1 MIKTK
6 SQKRLGVNS
15 YVCKSFR
22 RKLMVPV
29 QNREQ
34 MKSHIISLCKIK
46 GNGGSDKKIT
56 ASIITH
62 LLPVEIKQKNMDL
75 VPFIS
80 TFNNL
85 KNITLSLFNYFVY
98 CKKASKEV
106 WTLCFLSC
114 EKSHVT
120 LQVNKWHKGSKQ
132 NTVTNTVTNA
142 AFWDKLW
149 NRYSKSSRDCVS
161 FLNCTLPVFLTN

>member
-1 MIKTK
+1 MA
-6 SQKRLGVNS
+6 
-15 YVCKSFR
+15 
-22 RKLMVPV
+22 PV

-106 WTLCFLSC
+106 
-114 EKSHVT
+114 
-120 LQVNKWHKGSKQ
+120 
-132 NTVTNTVTNA
+132 
-142 AFWDKLW
+142 
-149 NRYSKSSRDCVS
+149 
-161 FLNCTLPVFLTN
+161 

>member
-1 MIKTK
+1 MIKAK
-6 SQKRLGVNS
+6 SQKGLGVNS
-15 YVCKSFR
+15 YVCRSFR
-22 RKLMVPV
+22 GKLMVPV

-85 KNITLSLFNYFVY
+85 KNITNIFSI
-98 CKKASKEV
+98 
-106 WTLCFLSC
+106 
-114 EKSHVT
+114 
-120 LQVNKWHKGSKQ
+120 
-132 NTVTNTVTNA
+132 
-142 AFWDKLW
+142 
-149 NRYSKSSRDCVS
+149 
-161 FLNCTLPVFLTN
+161 